1 VSVALHEVAR
11 RLIAFDTVST
21 RSNAE
26 AMAYL
31 ADCLDRPGFRVA
43 VQRFEWDGI
52 EGVNLL
58 ATAGP
63 PEPDGLVIAGHVDTV
78 PFDGQPG
85 WTRDALAFEVDD
97 ARAYGRGTSD
107 MKGFVAQCV
116 TMAATLDVG
125 RLTRPLVLA
134 FTAAE
139 EVGSMGALALAGAL
153 PALLADV
160 PAPKL
165 AWIGEP
171 TSYQIFNAHKG
182 IVSFEVVVE
191 GTGGHAS
198 RPDRGVNAIVVAARV
213 VDRIGRYQAEL
224 RAGEGDP
231 VTFPDCPY
239 PTLNVGTIRGGTATN
254 TIAEEC
260 RVKVSYRPLPGQDPR
275 AIHRAIASRLAELD
289 ARDRGGSAGRATI
302 TVGTPR
308 IVGPLG
314 TPRGTPLERVLLDV
328 LGPTRCAS
336 PVVGAPF
343 ATDGPA
349 LASAGIDSLICGPG
363 DLDQAHQPNE
373 SIERHAF
380 EEGTAVVRAVV
391 ERLCTGRFDG

>member
-1 VSVALHEVAR
+1 VGLSLHDVAR

-26 AMAYL
+26 AMTYL
-31 ADCLDRPGFRVA
+31 ADCLDRPGVRVA

-63 PEPDGLVIAGHVDTV
+63 PEPDGLVVAGHVDTV
-78 PFDGQPG
+78 PFEGQPG
-85 WTRDALAFEVDD
+85 WMRDALAFELDD
-97 ARAYGRGTSD
+97 ARAYGRGVSD

-116 TMAATLDVG
+116 TMAATLDVD
-125 RLTRPLVLA
+125 RLARPLVLA

-139 EVGSMGALALAGAL
+139 EVGSQGALALARKL
-153 PALLADV
+153 PTLLAGV

-171 TSYQIFNAHKG
+171 TSYQVFHAHKG

-198 RPDRGVNAIVVAARV
+198 RPDRGVNAIVVAAEV

-224 RAGEGDP
+224 RDRVGDP

-260 RVKVSYRPLPGQDPR
+260 RIKVSYRPLPGEDPW
-275 AIHRAIASRLAELD
+275 AIHRDIARRLAAMD
-289 ARDRGGSAGRATI
+289 GHDRGGSAARATI
-302 TVGTPR
+302 VVGEPQ
-308 IVGPLG
+308 IVAALQ
-314 TPRGTPLERVLLDV
+314 TPRGTRLERVLLEV
-328 LGPTRCAS
+328 LGPR
-336 PVVGAPF
+336 PVAGAPF

-349 LASAGIDSLICGPG
+349 LASAGIDSLVCGPG
-363 DLDQAHQPNE
+363 DLEQAHQPNE
-373 SIERHAF
+373 SIDRQTF
-380 EEGTAVVRAVV
+380 EEGPAVVRAVV
-391 ERLCTGRFDG
+391 ERLCTGRLQG